1 MKMYKAIAVIKDAYG
16 TYELGRHE
24 TKTYKTFSGAV
35 TAAERISSNVERMYP
50 WYQTV
55 EYEVYENGTLIEVR

>member
-1 MKMYKAIAVIKDAYG
+1 MYLEIQEKNY
-16 TYELGRHE
+16 
-24 TKTYKTFSGAV
+24 TFSGAV
-35 TAAERISSNVERMYP
+35 TAAERISSDVERMYP